1 MVPVCRKIAPR
12 EAYFRQGSDPLP
24 RKKVQIRIWQKET
37 HPEIRHTALGK
48 DCGVRWADFGIGTRG
63 CVRIV
68 QNNSH
73 TFSFLSFKTFNFFFH
88 MI

>member
-24 RKKVQIRIWQKET
+24 RKKVRIRIWQKET

-48 DCGVRWADFGIGTRG
+48 DCGVRWNDLALFAI
-63 CVRIV
+63 
-68 QNNSH
+68 
-73 TFSFLSFKTFNFFFH
+73 FKNLHIAVDQVYF
-88 MI
+88 